1 MTAKV
6 DVMQKSILTVIERAF
21 QTAPQ
26 SYNLLRI
33 RRWQILIGSCKDI
46 FRAHYP

>member
-21 QTAPQ
+21 QTAP
-26 SYNLLRI
+26 
-33 RRWQILIGSCKDI
+33 
-46 FRAHYP
+46 RATIY